1 MNHIP
6 GGRNLLTLPPA
17 DAMLP
22 ALASSHQQRADAGLV
37 EYWALVRSHKYIVL
51 AFVLA
56 GLLVAFVSTLPQ
68 QPVFRAS
75 SRLEIQQPNE
85 NFLNTRDLDPSSG
98 RVTAESYI
106 QTQME
111 VLSSPPVLDR
121 VVRQLTADPNRP
133 YLYNPDM
140 LTLLLKQAGWDRGNK
155 KPPLPVVV
163 NEAGKSISVR
173 NLKNTN
179 VVEITAESNDPL
191 MAAEFA
197 NTLADQFIRHDIESR
212 LEAAQNTGRYLQAQI
227 ADLRRQL
234 EASEKDLQQYAQQ
247 SGLLV
252 TGDKGLVS
260 EDKLRQVQHELSAAQ
275 AARMQ
280 AEARYRIAQASNPE
294 ALSDVLNDNTLRS
307 YSLKITE
314 LRSQL
319 TEQRAVL
326 APEHYKVKRLM
337 SQIEELEE
345 TLKRERDQIIK
356 RIAND
361 YQAAKLRE
369 EMLGE
374 SYARAASMVAGDGA
388 SMVDYRLREREVETN
403 RHVYEAMLQK
413 VKEASV
419 ASAVRASTIRVIN
432 RATPSTRPVRPDAKR
447 TMLLGLTTGLFLGIV
462 VVAVRDK
469 LDSRLREPG
478 EVRGVN
484 VPELGVILSAA
495 RILPSEE
502 ETRLALPAPRSDDAP
517 GEAAPEGTGVREL
530 LTWTHKPS
538 AEAESFR
545 AVLTSLLTV
554 SPQSRVVVFT
564 SAVPKE
570 GKTTILSNLAVS
582 LAEIDRR
589 VLVIDADLREPR
601 IHRVF
606 DVPNS
611 FGLSDVAQERHS
623 LRDRSMESLVKPT
636 HVPNVYVLPSG
647 PGSASVF
654 RLLYSPRMDEFL
666 ERARAEFDMVL
677 IDTPPMLAIPDA
689 RILARK
695 ADGVVLVMRSGYV
708 TRAMAQTALDRLMSD
723 GIPIVG
729 TILND
734 WKPRPD
740 HYGYYSRYYAPHA

>member
-6 GGRNLLTLPPA
+6 GTRNLLALPPG
-17 DAMLP
+17 DALLP
-22 ALASSHQQRADAGLV
+22 ALASSHQQTADTGLL
-37 EYWALVRSHKYIVL
+37 EYWTLVRSHKYVVL
-51 AFVLA
+51 VFVLT
-56 GLLVAFVSTLPQ
+56 GLLAGVVSTLPQ
-68 QPVFRAS
+68 KPVFQAS
-75 SRLEIQQPNE
+75 SRLEIQEPND
-85 NFLNTRDLDPSSG
+85 NFLNIRDFDPAS
-98 RVTAESYI
+98 RRATNESYI

-111 VLSSPPVLDR
+111 VLSSPAVVDR
-121 VVRQLTADPNRP
+121 VVQQFTADPHRP
-133 YLYNPDM
+133 FLYNPDM
-140 LTLLLKQAGWDRGNK
+140 LSLLLKQAGWDRSDG
-155 KPPLPVVV
+155 KPALRDVVK
-163 NEAGKSISVR
+163 ATAKSIGVR

-191 MAAEFA
+191 LAAEFA
-197 NTLADQFIRHDIESR
+197 NALADSFMRHDIESR
-212 LEAAQNTGRYLQAQI
+212 LEAAQTTGRYLQAQI
-227 ADLRRQL
+227 GELRRQL
-234 EASEKDLQQYAQQ
+234 QASEKDVQQYAQGA
-247 SGLLV
+247 GLLV
-252 TGDKGLVS
+252 TSQKGLVS
-260 EDKLRQVQHELSAAQ
+260 EEKLRQVQQELSAAQ

-307 YSLKITE
+307 YSLKLTD

-326 APEHYKVKRLM
+326 APEHYKVKRLQ
-337 SQIEELEE
+337 SQIEELEQ
-345 TLKRERDQIIK
+345 TFTRERDQIVK

-361 YQAAKLRE
+361 FAAAKLRE

-374 SYARAASMVAGDGA
+374 SYARAASTVAGQGA
-388 SMVDYRLREREVETN
+388 SMVDYNLLQREADTN

-419 ASAVRASTIRVIN
+419 ASAVRASTMRVIN
-432 RATPSTRPVRPDAKR
+432 RATPSTRPVRPDTRRAL
-447 TMLLGLTTGLFLGIV
+447 LLGMTTGLFLAIV
-462 VVAVRDK
+462 VIAARDK

-478 EVRGVN
+478 EVRGIN
-484 VPELGVILSAA
+484 VPELGVILSAE
-495 RILPSEE
+495 RILPKEE
-502 ETRLALPAPRSDDAP
+502 DTRRALPPPASGNGG
-517 GEAAPEGTGVREL
+517 GESSPQATGVREL

-538 AEAESFR
+538 VEAESFR

-564 SAVPKE
+564 SAVPRE
-570 GKTTILSNLAVS
+570 GKTTIISNLAVS

-606 DVPNS
+606 DVQNS
-611 FGLSDVAQERHS
+611 FGLSDIAQGRHS
-623 LRDRSMESLVKPT
+623 LRDRSIESLVKPT
-636 HVPNVYVLPSG
+636 HVPNVFVLPSG

-654 RLLYSPRMDEFL
+654 RLLYSPRLEEFL
-666 ERARAEFDMVL
+666 ERARAEFDMIL

-695 ADGVVLVMRSGYV
+695 TDGVVLVMRSGYV
-708 TRAMAQTALDRLMSD
+708 TRATAQTALDRLMSD

-734 WKPRPD
+734 WKPKPD
-740 HYGYYSRYYAPHA
+740 QYGYYSRYYAPQV